1 MKERKKERRK
11 KNEREFF
18 LPFSFLILSFKK
30 QILFLPK
37 FCLER
42 LFGMYYSTHLQQYVK
57 FTIILNIRWTLNL
70 IAILCT
76 DRRWYNTTVLVQQ
89 QQQFAVFV
97 CVSWCSCVFGF
108 NGGSVTE
115 HRARRTHT
123 TAAAAAVCSFCVC
136 QLVRSCVR
144 L

>member
-1 MKERKKERRK
+1 MTLLRGSIYVMAGNPNKYWDLQIFPFQTVSSSREILLKKTRKKEWKKERKKERK

-30 QILFLPK
+30 QILFFPK

-42 LFGMYYSTHLQQYVK
+42 LFGIYYSTHLQQYVK

-76 DRRWYNTTVLVQQ
+76 LLHRPAVVQHYYRI
-89 QQQFAVFV
+89 FFYL
-97 CVSWCSCVFGF
+97 SE
-108 NGGSVTE
+108 N
-115 HRARRTHT
+115 
-123 TAAAAAVCSFCVC
+123 
-136 QLVRSCVR
+136 
-144 L
+144 